1 MSTEK
6 NHLRYVAQLNFA
18 VICISTS
25 GVWGRYINLE
35 PEQTIFFRALL
46 ALFFVYLVCRFNKYS
61 LKLEKGRDTYSVL
74 WCGLCFGIHW
84 VTYFYA
90 LHLSS
95 VAIGMLA
102 IYTYPVITAFL
113 EPLLLKSSFQ
123 RSHVVLGALVIAG
136 VYFLVPDIDFS
147 NRQFVAV
154 CLGVIS
160 AFFYAIRNIM
170 IKPKVERYNGS
181 VLMMYQ
187 LLVISVLL
195 APVLY
200 FTDFEKTFVALP
212 GIVFL
217 ALITTTL
224 GHTLLLKSFKHFSAT
239 TVSIMS
245 SVQPIYGILMGMLF
259 LGEFPEWHTLIG
271 GALIFT
277 AAGIENRRTFR
288 EIKKNAI

>member
-1 MSTEK
+1 MFSEK
-6 NHLRYVAQLNFA
+6 NHFGYVAQLHFA

-25 GVWGRYINLE
+25 GVWGRYINLA

-46 ALFFVYLVCRFNKYS
+46 ALFFVYLVCRFNKHS
-61 LKLEKGRDTYSVL
+61 LKLEKGRDAYSVL